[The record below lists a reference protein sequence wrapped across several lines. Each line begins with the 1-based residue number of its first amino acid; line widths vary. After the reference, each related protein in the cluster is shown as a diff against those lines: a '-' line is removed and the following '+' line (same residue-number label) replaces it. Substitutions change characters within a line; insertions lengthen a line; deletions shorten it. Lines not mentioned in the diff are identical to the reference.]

1 MVDWI
6 GWLATAT
13 FTSSYF
19 CKRARLL
26 RVVQAVAAMLWLTY
40 GILIHSHPVIGANI
54 LAAAGALLTL
64 RYDRT

>member
-19 CKRARLL
+19 CKRPRVL
-26 RVVQAVAAMLWLTY
+26 RAVQAVAALLWLTY
-40 GILIHSHPVIGANI
+40 GILIHSRPVIGANV
-54 LAAAGALLTL
+54 LAAAGALWTM
-64 RYDRT
+64 RYDRA

>member
-1 MVDWI
+1 MTDWI

-13 FTSSYF
+13 FTSSYL
-19 CKRARLL
+19 CKRPRVLRL
-26 RVVQAVAAMLWLTY
+26 VQAAAALLWLTY

-64 RYDRT
+64 RYDRA